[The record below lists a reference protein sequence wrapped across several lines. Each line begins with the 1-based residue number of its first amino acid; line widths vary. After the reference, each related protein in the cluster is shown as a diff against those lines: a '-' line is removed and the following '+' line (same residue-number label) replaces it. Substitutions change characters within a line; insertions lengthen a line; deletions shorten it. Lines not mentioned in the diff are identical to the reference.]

1 MIDPTPL
8 LRSEYEDGRLV
19 ILLSGEIDLSNAETL
34 ETQVGQAI
42 QVANVREVV
51 IDLTAIDF
59 IDSRGLRLL
68 TRIATAVADRDATL
82 AVVAPTDS
90 IARSVLD
97 MTKMSDELAVRESA
111 QIADS

>member
-19 ILLSGEIDLSNAETL
+19 ILLSGEIDLSNAESL
-34 ETQVGQAI
+34 ETRIGQAI
-42 QVANVREVV
+42 QVANVTEVV

-68 TRIATAVADRDATL
+68 TRISTAVAGRGAML
-82 AVVAPTDS
+82 AVVAPPDS

-97 MTKMSDELAVRESA
+97 MTHMSDELAVRDSA
-111 QIADS
+111 QIAES